1 MISGFPSAAGGTGGG
16 LSESEVQALIDDALD
31 AFTPPSGGGGGFSYG
46 GDWNVVNDYSI
57 QNAVF
62 NQFDNATV
70 SNGTITPTGSN
81 ANAYMR
87 NILYSSYA
95 HGVTKQFKFTYP
107 TISAP
112 NYFMIA
118 FASSLNGENINLL
131 SFDDMVGNPNTNIR
145 AITYNPNLASAMGLS
160 SNQASVV
167 KDGASAPVVANPSV
181 LADAGDEILL
191 TVAGN
196 EITAYNITKNAQMF
210 MVYGASQLDA
220 QVCICVQTTVPIE
233 YSLAVAHPVQQT
245 QLTANIPTDPIGK
258 TYRIANGF
266 EVDALG
272 HNVILD
278 DFVTFYEPAPGV
290 LDFVTNRFVDK
301 TKIVETIDE
310 ELQDEDS
317 GLYARVQQL
326 GNAGVVDAVNIELNT
341 ADSDMQLAI
350 FGFLQAQLSYGQGD
364 FYDAVK
370 AVAISAIN
378 EELTSGGVI
387 DNAIQNALNP

>member
-16 LSESEVQALIDDALD
+16 
-31 AFTPPSGGGGGFSYG
+31 GGGFSYG
-46 GDWNVVNDYSI
+46 GDWNVVYDYSI

-210 MVYGASQLDA
+210 MVYGTSQLDT

-266 EVDALG
+266 EVDVLG

-290 LDFVTNRFVDK
+290 LDIVTNRFVDK

-310 ELQDEDS
+310 ELQDEGS

-341 ADSDMQLAI
+341 ADSDIQLAI
-350 FGFLQAQLSYGQGD
+350 FGFLQAQLSYGQGG

-387 DNAIQNALNP
+387 DTAIQTAINP